1 MSDITN
7 EPLGGGRIEARELE
21 QEMRSSYLDYAMSVI
36 VGRALPDVRDGLKP
50 VHRRVLFGMHEAGL
64 QPNRPYKKSAA
75 TVGDVMGKYHPH
87 GDASIYDTLVRMA
100 QPFSLRYPL
109 VDGQGN
115 FGSIDDDPPAAMRY
129 CTIGNT
135 RVRTAR
141 GTLRIDAIHRDL
153 APDSEREV
161 ELEVLDRLGR
171 PVRASR
177 IFHSGDH
184 PTLRLRTREGFE
196 LVATENHPIL
206 CLVDMVGVPLLLWK
220 RLDEITVGER
230 VLLSRTRT
238 PMVDPALES
247 EDQLALLLG
256 ALVSEGWASYRRV
269 GFANTDQ
276 DFFSSVVDAYD
287 ALVGHDRSLRRETL
301 PSGAILHR
309 LEVQRYDAW
318 QDTPLAELVG
328 LQSREKSVPE
338 TVWQR
343 GPAFKRVFLQA
354 LFTGDGSSSLLPRK
368 TTQISYSTY
377 SEQLAKD
384 VQLLLLEFG
393 VVSRLCRYDKGEIK
407 VYIGN
412 RRDARLFARNVGF
425 LGAKQRKLD
434 AELTQVPRESTAL
447 SHDHVPFIADYIR
460 SDCGSRWAD
469 KDWLRR
475 HNVDRVER
483 WEQGGTAILERIGS
497 EEVKAVVE
505 PLVTGDYY
513 YAEVASVEPAGVQA
527 VYSLRVDSDD
537 HSFLTNGFVS
547 HNTEARLSKMATE
560 MLRDIDAD
568 TVDFEPN
575 YDESRRQPTVLP
587 SRFPNLLVNGSAGIA
602 VGMATN
608 MPPHRLGEI
617 VDAIV
622 QLIDKPDANV
632 DDLMKHVKGPDFPTG
647 AIIVG
652 RQGIR
657 DAYRT
662 GRGRIVSR
670 ARAHIE
676 ELRGG
681 KNAIIVTELPYGVK
695 KGGDG
700 GVIKKIADLVQD
712 KVITEISDLA
722 DHSDRTGMRIQIE
735 LKREAIPQVVLNK
748 LFKHTSLQATFGY
761 NAVALV
767 DNVPK
772 TLSLLELV
780 THYLDYQ
787 REIIT
792 RRSKYELRKAEERA
806 HVLAGYLIALDN
818 LDEVIRVIRGADDT
832 EAAREQLMAQFS
844 LSEIQATAILDLRL
858 RALTGLERKRVEQEY
873 ADLQER
879 IAELRAI
886 LGDPARIDGLIRE
899 ELLELK
905 AVYGKSD
912 DRRTEIIA
920 AEGEFSLEDMIAEED
935 MVIAITRSGYIKRLP
950 VTSYREQRRG
960 GIGVMGMDLKDED
973 YIEHLFVAS
982 THDYVLFFTTVGKV
996 YRLKVHELPLGS
1008 RQSKGR
1014 AIVNLLPFR
1023 QDESVRAVIATRD
1036 YKEAKYL
1043 VFATKKGVVKKT
1055 EFLAYNTPLKA
1066 DGIIAIKL
1074 REVDELV
1081 GVRLSDGDDDV
1092 LMVSRGGQAIRFHE
1106 SEVRSMGRDA
1116 SGVRGM
1122 NLRAGDE
1129 VIELDIAQDD
1139 TDLLVVTEN
1148 GYGKRTRV
1156 SEYPVKGRGGL
1167 GVKTVQLTEARGK
1180 LAGASIVRDG
1190 FQVMLISNGGT
1201 VIRIPVEDVK
1211 RLGRSTQGVI
1221 VMRLRGDEQVSS
1233 LALVMESTAT
1243 DSAVEAAAD
1252 AAVEAGIEPAAE
1264 PYFDED
1270 GFAAASDDDA

>member
-1 MSDITN
+1 MSDVV
-7 EPLGGGRIEARELE
+7 EPLGGGRIEGRELE

-50 VHRRVLFGMHEAGL
+50 VHRRVLYGMHEAGL

-129 CTIGNT
+129 
-135 RVRTAR
+135 
-141 GTLRIDAIHRDL
+141 
-153 APDSEREV
+153 
-161 ELEVLDRLGR
+161 
-171 PVRASR
+171 
-177 IFHSGDH
+177 
-184 PTLRLRTREGFE
+184 
-196 LVATENHPIL
+196 
-206 CLVDMVGVPLLLWK
+206 
-220 RLDEITVGER
+220 
-230 VLLSRTRT
+230 
-238 PMVDPALES
+238 
-247 EDQLALLLG
+247 
-256 ALVSEGWASYRRV
+256 
-269 GFANTDQ
+269 
-276 DFFSSVVDAYD
+276 
-287 ALVGHDRSLRRETL
+287 
-301 PSGAILHR
+301 
-309 LEVQRYDAW
+309 
-318 QDTPLAELVG
+318 
-328 LQSREKSVPE
+328 
-338 TVWQR
+338 
-343 GPAFKRVFLQA
+343 
-354 LFTGDGSSSLLPRK
+354 
-368 TTQISYSTY
+368 
-377 SEQLAKD
+377 
-384 VQLLLLEFG
+384 
-393 VVSRLCRYDKGEIK
+393 
-407 VYIGN
+407 
-412 RRDARLFARNVGF
+412 
-425 LGAKQRKLD
+425 
-434 AELTQVPRESTAL
+434 
-447 SHDHVPFIADYIR
+447 
-460 SDCGSRWAD
+460 
-469 KDWLRR
+469 
-475 HNVDRVER
+475 
-483 WEQGGTAILERIGS
+483 
-497 EEVKAVVE
+497 
-505 PLVTGDYY
+505 
-513 YAEVASVEPAGVQA
+513 
-527 VYSLRVDSDD
+527 
-537 HSFLTNGFVS
+537 
-547 HNTEARLSKMATE
+547 TEARLSRMATE

-568 TVDFEPN
+568 TVDFAPN
-575 YDESRRQPTVLP
+575 YDESRKEPAVLP

-608 MPPHRLGEI
+608 MPPHRLGEV

-622 QLIDKPDANV
+622 ELIDKRDANV

-647 AIIVG
+647 AIVVG

-662 GRGRIVSR
+662 GRGRIVMR

-695 KGGDG
+695 KGGDA
-700 GVIKKIADLVQD
+700 GVIKKIADLVQE
-712 KVITEISDLA
+712 KVITEVSDLA

-767 DNVPK
+767 GGVPK

-787 REIIT
+787 REIVI
-792 RRSKYELRKAEERA
+792 RRSKYELRKAEDRA

-832 EAAREQLMAQFS
+832 EAAREELMSQFG

-858 RALTGLERKRVEQEY
+858 RALTGLERKRVEEEY

-886 LGDPARIDGLIRE
+886 LGEPARVDALIRE

-905 AVYGKSD
+905 TLYGKND

-950 VTSYREQRRG
+950 VTAYREQRRG

-1023 QDESVRAVIATRD
+1023 QDEQVRAVIATRE
-1036 YKEAKYL
+1036 YKEARYL
-1043 VFATKKGVVKKT
+1043 VFATKKGVIKKT
-1055 EFLAYNTPLKA
+1055 QFLEYNTPLKA

-1074 REVDELV
+1074 REGDELV
-1081 GVRLSDGDDDV
+1081 DVHHSTGENDV
-1092 LMVSRGGQAIRFHE
+1092 LMVARSGMTARFGE
-1106 SEVRSMGRDA
+1106 DDVRSTGR
-1116 SGVRGM
+1116 STEGVRGM
-1122 NLRAGDE
+1122 SLREGDE
-1129 VIELDIAQDD
+1129 VLAFDIARDD
-1139 TDLLVVTEN
+1139 AELLVITEF
-1148 GYGKRTRV
+1148 GFGKRTPIH
-1156 SEYPVKGRGGL
+1156 EYRRTKRGALGVGTIKAPAGRGN
-1167 GVKTVQLTEARGK
+1167 
-1180 LAGASIVRDG
+1180 LAGALVVRPG
-1190 FQVMLISNGGT
+1190 HHVMLMSDQGT
-1201 VIRIPVEDVK
+1201 VIRTPVDQIRSAG
-1211 RLGRSTQGVI
+1211 RLTQGVS
-1221 VMRLRGDEQVSS
+1221 VMKPREGERVSALARVVEGGGDEGPE
-1233 LALVMESTAT
+1233 LA
-1243 DSAVEAAAD
+1243 DEAPDGAPD
-1252 AAVEAGIEPAAE
+1252 EPAGV
-1264 PYFDED
+1264 DETP
-1270 GFAAASDDDA
+1270 ADDE